1 MYVALAGSDT
11 PMHQSGCATHTYVCM
26 YTVVYA
32 VLYTSMTR
40 HVRTVY
46 MYVRVCT
53 YVHTYVDITGCSTAR
68 RYVRTYQPIVN
79 KSL

>member
-1 MYVALAGSDT
+1 MGDISCVWGGGGGGIVNTGRYVRMYVAFAGSDT

-40 HVRTVY
+40 HVRTVN
-46 MYVRVCT
+46 M
-53 YVHTYVDITGCSTAR
+53 
-68 RYVRTYQPIVN
+68 YVRTYVRT
-79 KSL
+79 